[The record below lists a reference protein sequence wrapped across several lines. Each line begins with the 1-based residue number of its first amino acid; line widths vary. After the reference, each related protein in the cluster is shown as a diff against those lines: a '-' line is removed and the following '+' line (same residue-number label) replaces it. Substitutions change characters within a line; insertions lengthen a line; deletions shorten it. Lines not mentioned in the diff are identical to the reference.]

1 MVEVKR
7 MQGDWLVDEYRN
19 WYVVS
24 SVVPLESLSEAL
36 AEMEQID
43 LEREAEDEAE
53 DLAAL
58 AKADAS

>member
-1 MVEVKR
+1 MTEVKR
-7 MQGDWLVDEYRN
+7 MPGDWLVDEYRN
-19 WYVVS
+19 WHVVF
-24 SVVPLESLSEAL
+24 SVVPRESLAEAL